1 LGPISF
7 DKAFSYHH
15 HIIFLHFFR
24 RNASKKISA
33 LIVFALNLF
42 LSFVMKMPA
51 VENALSA
58 SIDEG
63 GIVFR
68 ALNNFPKFS
77 GLFLVDSKRAIFLKI
92 ILSA

>member
-1 LGPISF
+1 L
-7 DKAFSYHH
+7 KKC
-15 HIIFLHFFR
+15 L
-24 RNASKKISA
+24 KKISA

-51 VENALSA
+51 IENALSA
-58 SIDEG
+58 SIDVG

-68 ALNNFPKFS
+68 ALNNFSKFS
-77 GLFLVDSKRAIFLKI
+77 GLFLVDFKKRHFLKI